1 MKMQLLAFVGMGLMV
16 ANIAVGWFN
25 GLAVLGIILVS
36 VALVSIFKSEW
47 KARQNDS
54 DK

>member
-1 MKMQLLAFVGMGLMV
+1 MV
-16 ANIAVGWFN
+16 AGIFSGVVN
-25 GLAVLGIILVS
+25 GLGLLGIILVS

-47 KARQNDS
+47 KARIDS

>member
-1 MKMQLLAFVGMGLMV
+1 MKMQLLAFVGMAFMS
-16 ANIAVGWFN
+16 VGIFSGVFN
-25 GLAVLGIILVS
+25 GSSLLGIILVS

>member
-1 MKMQLLAFVGMGLMV
+1 MKMQILAFIGMAFMA
-16 ANIAVGWFN
+16 ANICVGWFN